1 MPRSPSVTPSPGRAH
16 TARGS
21 LRSSL
26 SGAVG
31 ESRVSS
37 LSTVRAAI
45 KGALLAF
52 LVVGSLV
59 AMATADWQY
68 KDHLLNA
75 GIPSSQVAEIR
86 TLDPSEAQARLME
99 FEAQISNGM
108 GGSGGSLPA
117 PEDGLGEAGHG
128 TEQDLSAMA
137 VQLSGQQNAL
147 EAARGHLQMQL
158 VYGSGVAGHALVLK
172 QQVGRMPLP
181 FMILFGSF
189 YYMRLRLVG

>member
-1 MPRSPSVTPSPGRAH
+1 M
-16 TARGS
+16 
-21 LRSSL
+21 
-26 SGAVG
+26 
-31 ESRVSS
+31 SS

>member
-1 MPRSPSVTPSPGRAH
+1 M
-16 TARGS
+16 
-21 LRSSL
+21 
-26 SGAVG
+26 
-31 ESRVSS
+31 SS

-75 GIPSSQVAEIR
+75 GIPAPLVAEIR
-86 TLDPSEAQARLME
+86 ALDPSEAQARLME
-99 FEAQISNGM
+99 FEAQIGNGI
-108 GGSGGSLPA
+108 GSSSGSLPA
-117 PEDGLGEAGHG
+117 PDDRLGGEGGHG
-128 TEQDLSAMA
+128 TEQDLSATA
-137 VQLSGQQNAL
+137 VQLSGQRNAL

-158 VYGSGVAGHALVLK
+158 VYGSGVVGHALVLK